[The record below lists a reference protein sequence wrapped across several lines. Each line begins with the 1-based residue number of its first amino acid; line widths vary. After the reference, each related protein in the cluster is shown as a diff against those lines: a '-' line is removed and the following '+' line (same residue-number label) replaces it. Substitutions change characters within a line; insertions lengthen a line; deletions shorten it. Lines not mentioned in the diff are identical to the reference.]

1 MSWLTLLLKLF
12 ALYLHGREKVKLA
25 IDLPEHTASA
35 LGVGRR
41 AALFRPHR
49 LGHVD
54 TRLWFM
60 RPVLRVLEDVPPQR
74 GLEVHKKSNERVSRC
89 QVTV

>member
-1 MSWLTLLLKLF
+1 MDSLIHVPIVFCLILLLNLF

-25 IDLPEHTASA
+25 IDLPKHTAGA
-35 LGVGRR
+35 LGVGGR

-54 TRLWFM
+54 TGLWFM
-60 RPVLRVLEDVPPQR
+60 RRVLGVLEDVPPQR
-74 GLEVHKKSNERVSRC
+74 GLAVHEKSEE
-89 QVTV
+89 